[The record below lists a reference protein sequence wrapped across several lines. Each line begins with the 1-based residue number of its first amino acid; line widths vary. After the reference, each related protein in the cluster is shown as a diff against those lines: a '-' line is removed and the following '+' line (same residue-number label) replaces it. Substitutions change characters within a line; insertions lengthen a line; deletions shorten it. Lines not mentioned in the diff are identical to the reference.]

1 MQWISYNFYYLKCF
15 QCEQPQCFHCIPV
28 AFHDCVC
35 VCEKGSCWYIN
46 LNSFSLSHR
55 KRARCTCVN
64 QGLERR
70 LHQKSPCFVVDVSHR
85 WWSDRIDYVTKGYG
99 RGRSDRPPPQARRLN
114 VPSNPHSKLEFVTRQ
129 VAVAPDCL
137 RIQWVLF
144 INHFLEF
151 RQEVHGTTSLPLSVL
166 SSHDCRVRW
175 VFLFSL

>member
-1 MQWISYNFYYLKCF
+1 MWTASVFSLHTSSISWL
-15 QCEQPQCFHCIPV
+15 
-28 AFHDCVC
+28 CVC

-99 RGRSDRPPPQARRLN
+99 RGRSDWWSKRPAPATST
-114 VPSNPHSKLEFVTRQ
+114 PSQR
-129 VAVAPDCL
+129 
-137 RIQWVLF
+137 
-144 INHFLEF
+144 
-151 RQEVHGTTSLPLSVL
+151 SVRSAFKAWICNSTGGCCPWL
-166 SSHDCRVRW
+166 SSHSMSSVYQPLSHVSPGSARHDLFTVIRSFFSW
-175 VFLFSL
+175 LSSSLGFLFSL